1 MTYIFHRLSDT
12 SLLLLGGLYLQF
24 SFLAKGAY
32 IKHLFSILMLLLTT
46 TYKIHSTRPP
56 GIGCRCCC
64 RIPSTPASCC
74 NAAGAFFFF
83 KSPFSVAGPTQKN
96 AEGRKPPVNLDV
108 WDTQVNRAIR
118 FGILMT
124 PTGAAVTRPP
134 SSKRRVYSRGA
145 RYIIVGMLGR
155 YKNSK

>member
-46 TYKIHSTRPP
+46 TYKVHSTRPP

-83 KSPFSVAGPTQKN
+83 QISIQCGRTNPEERRRPEASCKPGCLGHSGKSCHP
-96 AEGRKPPVNLDV
+96 
-108 WDTQVNRAIR
+108 IR
-118 FGILMT
+118 NFDDPDRRSRYSSTFFETSGIF
-124 PTGAAVTRPP
+124 TR
-134 SSKRRVYSRGA
+134 SEIHHSWYA
-145 RYIIVGMLGR
+145 R
-155 YKNSK
+155 